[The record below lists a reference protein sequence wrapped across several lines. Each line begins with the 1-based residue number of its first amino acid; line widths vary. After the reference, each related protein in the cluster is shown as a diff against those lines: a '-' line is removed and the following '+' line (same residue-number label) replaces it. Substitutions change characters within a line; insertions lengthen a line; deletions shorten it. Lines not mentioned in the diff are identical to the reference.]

1 MDMNLSVM
9 TFNLRVNNPKDDGNA
24 WPYRV
29 NRVSKIIQSNQPF
42 IIGTQEGLFSML
54 SDLQE
59 CIPEYGRIGIG
70 RGGGTED
77 EHCAIFYKKSE
88 VGLTDQGQ
96 FWLSETP
103 EEANSVS
110 WESAC
115 PRICT
120 WGEFHLLKNPTR
132 KFLVFNTH
140 LDHVSQTAREKGIRL
155 IGMKMNTALQKRIP
169 VILTG
174 DLNATP
180 ENRTIQ
186 FLRGTEFIE
195 EQRADLID
203 AYSVLKHSPGATFHD
218 FKGGSDGEPID
229 YIYTS
234 RDVNVLETKVDRSII
249 DGGYT
254 SDHYPVMAALSI

>member
-1 MDMNLSVM
+1 M
-9 TFNLRVNNPKDDGNA
+9 TFNLRVNNPEDGENA

-29 NRVSKIIQSNQPF
+29 SGVSKVIKSNHPM
-42 IIGTQEGLFSML
+42 IIGTQEGLISML

-59 CIPEYGRIGIG
+59 CIPEYAMIGSG

-77 EHCAIFYKKSE
+77 EHCAIFYKKNE

-110 WESAC
+110 WETAC

-120 WGEFHLLKNPTR
+120 WGEFYLLKNPTR

-140 LDHVSQTAREKGIRL
+140 LDHVSQTAREQGIRL
-155 IGMKMNTALQKRIP
+155 VWAKMNAALEKSLP

-180 ENRTIQ
+180 ENKTIQ
-186 FLRGTEFIE
+186 FLRGADFISG
-195 EQRADLID
+195 QKTDLID
-203 AYSVLKHSPGATFHD
+203 AYAVLKYSPGATFHD

-234 RDVNVLETKVDRSII
+234 RDVNVLETKVDRSVI

-254 SDHYPVMAALSI
+254 SDHYPVMAELII